1 MFQTIIFT
9 FFMVVAQ
16 SAMAGNI
23 FLAGDSTMSIKAD
36 NKRPETGW
44 GEALAKHVNAEHTL
58 INLAKNGRS
67 TRSFL
72 DQGRW
77 QALLDQVKPGDLVL
91 IQFGHNDQK
100 IIDPKRFTDPWRDY
114 RWNLERFIDDV
125 DQIGATAL
133 LLNSVARRQ
142 FDAQGESINSHAP
155 YNDVAKDV
163 AKAKATPFIDMTAL
177 SMQWLNTLGLED
189 SQRYYLH
196 VSQGHP
202 NYPKGK
208 ADDTHLNPLGAD
220 AICRLFLNAVVA
232 NYPELTPWFTE

>member
-1 MFQTIIFT
+1 MFQKIIFT
-9 FFMVVAQ
+9 IFMLVAQ
-16 SAMAGNI
+16 SIMAGNI

-44 GEALAKHVNAEHTL
+44 GESLSKYIKAEHTL
-58 INLAKNGRS
+58 INLAVNGRS

-77 QALLDQVKPGDLVL
+77 QALLDQLKPGDLVL

-114 RWNLERFIDDV
+114 RWNLERFINDV
-125 DQIGATAL
+125 NQLGATAI

-142 FDAQGESINSHAP
+142 YDANGKSINSHAP

-163 AKAKATPFIDMTAL
+163 AKAQATPFIDMTAL
-177 SMQWLNTLGLED
+177 SMRWLDTLGEED
-189 SQRYYLH
+189 SQKYYLH
-196 VSQGHP
+196 VAQGHP
-202 NYPKGK
+202 NYPQGK

-220 AICRLFLNAVVA
+220 EICRLFLREIEI
-232 NYPELTPWFTE
+232 NYPNLASWFLL